1 VANEWIPVVG
11 AAIGA
16 FVGVTGIF
24 FTWLTGK
31 QARDQAEQTADNRL
45 QHERTMA
52 HDAREQE
59 RRGNAYVRLLTVVE
73 RSGQWA
79 QMVKPMLDSDPP
91 QPVRPLPDL
100 DEQAEAMALVNAFG
114 SDEIRQSFKSWR
126 DLVWD
131 MIWAVAEIDREEESA
146 KREESGKRY
155 RPETSDG
162 AEAYERLFKLRPAE
176 DEVRQVLARLIRAEL
191 QAARTS

>member
-1 VANEWIPVVG
+1 MAYEWIGPVSAAVVG
-11 AAIGA
+11 IS
-16 FVGVTGIF
+16 GIF

-31 QARDQAEQTADNRL
+31 QARDQAHQTADKRL
-45 QHERTMA
+45 DHERTMA

-59 RRGNAYVRLLTVVE
+59 RRANAYVRLLTVVE
-73 RSGQWA
+73 RIGQWA
-79 QMVKPMLDSDPP
+79 QMVKPMLDTNPP
-91 QPVRPLPDL
+91 QEVRPMPDL

-131 MIWAVAEIDREEESA
+131 MIWAVAEIDREQG
-146 KREESGKRY
+146 SGKRY
-155 RPETSDG
+155 RPETSDSD
-162 AEAYERLFKLRPAE
+162 EPYMKLLKLRPAE
-176 DEVRQVLARLIRAEL
+176 DEARQALASQTRAEL